1 MLPSGAKWIHFLQNT
16 YFCYPKLYFIAA
28 QNTVFS
34 NIKIDIEEKHLNLQ
48 MINVVVV
55 SIYLFMVLSGLGT
68 GNTAAQ
74 ENKEQIIYSLQ
85 K

>member
-1 MLPSGAKWIHFLQNT
+1 MEN
-16 YFCYPKLYFIAA
+16 
-28 QNTVFS
+28 
-34 NIKIDIEEKHLNLQ
+34 EEKHLNLQ
-48 MINVVVV
+48 KINVIVV

-74 ENKEQIIYSLQ
+74 ENKEHIMHILR